1 MQTEPPLTK
10 KKCDP
15 TPGKDFLLITTSF
28 IFMELC
34 VAVLFGGKEFSTQQ
48 MGTTIIFSMYLVEF
62 YEISARHLN
71 VKNGITDL

>member
-1 MQTEPPLTK
+1 M
-10 KKCDP
+10 
-15 TPGKDFLLITTSF
+15 
-28 IFMELC
+28 
-34 VAVLFGGKEFSTQQ
+34 AVLFGGKEFSTQQ